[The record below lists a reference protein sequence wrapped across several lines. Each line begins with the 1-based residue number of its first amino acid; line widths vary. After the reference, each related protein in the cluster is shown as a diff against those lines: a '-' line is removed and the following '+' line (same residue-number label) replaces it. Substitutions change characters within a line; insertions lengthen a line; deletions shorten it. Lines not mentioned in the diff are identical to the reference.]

1 MRSFGIIVWTV
12 WIEYIRRKDFYVVL
26 ILTSLFALISLGF
39 QTIGIKTA
47 DEAYFLM
54 SFGLTL
60 AYLLAGFLTIMMAS
74 RQIAREFEHRTLY
87 PLLARPL
94 SRLSFLAGKITGVS
108 ALGIASLLLFTA
120 LVYLPTPKSSEQN
133 LVTLGQV
140 IVVEMLA
147 IPLLATFACGVS
159 LYLPPILTALL
170 TTGLFVA
177 GGTVL
182 QTVRFGIRDL
192 PSVVRIPMD
201 GLLNGIPDFTLF
213 EHIPRFVEGATALQA
228 GELLV
233 IFAYGIIL
241 ASAYFAITVWTFSRR
256 QL

>member
-1 MRSFGIIVWTV
+1 MRNFGIIVWTV

-39 QTIGIKTA
+39 QTVGVKTA

-60 AYLLAGFLTIMMAS
+60 AYLLAGFLTIIMAS
-74 RQIAREFEHRTLY
+74 RQISREFEHRTLY

-108 ALGIASLLLFTA
+108 ALGIASLVLFTA
-120 LVYLPTPKSSEQN
+120 LVYLPTPKSSDQS
-133 LVTLGQV
+133 LATLCQV
-140 IVVEMLA
+140 VAVEMLA
-147 IPLLATFACGVS
+147 IPLLATFACGIS
-159 LYLPPILTALL
+159 LYLPPIVTALL

-182 QTVRFGIRDL
+182 QAVRFGMREL
-192 PSVVRIPMD
+192 PSVLRIPLD
-201 GLLNGIPDFTLF
+201 GVLNGVPDFTLF
-213 EHIPRFVEGATALQA
+213 EHVPRFVEGATALQS

-233 IFAYGIIL
+233 IFGYGITL
-241 ASAYFAITVWTFSRR
+241 AAVYFALTVWTFSRR